1 MSLLSKEDP
10 YLAIAA
16 LAVAIAHEDPE
27 DPAVIKMKQL
37 LTWLQLQR
45 DKFD

>member
-1 MSLLSKEDP
+1 MSLLSKEDH

-16 LAVAIAHEDPE
+16 LAVAIAHE

>member
-1 MSLLSKEDP
+1 M
-10 YLAIAA
+10 IAY
-16 LAVAIAHEDPE
+16 EDPE

-37 LTWLQLQR
+37 LTRLQLQR